1 MQILR
6 AANLALRFLL
16 ELATLVALGY
26 WGFTV
31 GDGLLL
37 KIVLGLGAPLA
48 AIVLWGLFG
57 APRALRPVGEP
68 WHLLLEVVVFG
79 SAVPALS
86 AAGQPVLGMV
96 FGVLLVVNR
105 FLIYLWKQ

>member
-1 MQILR
+1 MRILR

-79 SAVPALS
+79 SAVPALI
-86 AAGQPVLGMV
+86 AAGQPGWALV
-96 FGVLLVVNR
+96 FGALLVGNR
-105 FLIYLWKQ
+105 LLMYLWKQ